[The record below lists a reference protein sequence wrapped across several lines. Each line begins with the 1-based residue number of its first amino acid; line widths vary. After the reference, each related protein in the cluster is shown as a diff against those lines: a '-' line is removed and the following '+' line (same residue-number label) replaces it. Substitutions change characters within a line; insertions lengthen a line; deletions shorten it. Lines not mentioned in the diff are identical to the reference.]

1 MRLAVLTNYHLD
13 QVGGAEEAL
22 DRLATAWQAAGQDVT
37 VLASPRRRSGPSRRW
52 RPEYPVVELAS
63 PWSTRF
69 GLGRFVGPLLKLH
82 GQRPLDVVLASDAYW
97 PGHVARL
104 FRERTG
110 VPYCLYSHGSDVM
123 HGSRFL
129 KRATCRK
136 RLEATIRDAA
146 AIACISHYMQGRI
159 EEIARPNGLVRVIS
173 NGWPDEWRDALP
185 PTASAETGIE
195 PTASL
200 TGHYVFAMGRIVE
213 RKGFQVLVEAWAL
226 LRRRRPDL
234 CDVGL
239 VIAGDGPYRE
249 SLITLADSLHLAPKT
264 KFKVGGICPGEVV
277 FPGVVHGNA
286 KRRLVDGAA
295 VGVCPSIRH
304 EPQGMVVLE
313 MLCRGVPV
321 VASRAGGL
329 PDHIH
334 PGQNGMLFTPG
345 SAVELADCL
354 ESMLNWPGGRAA
366 WAEQARKSVANLS
379 WNQVAKA
386 HLQLLAEGAALKR
399 GAGPIARPHFWQRWR
414 ASVCSDQPSAEGR
427 RRLDGNG

>member
-22 DRLATAWQAAGQDVT
+22 DRLATAWHTGGQDVT
-37 VLASPRRRSGPSRRW
+37 VLAAPGRRPGPSRRW
-52 RPEYPVVELAS
+52 RPAYPVVELPS

-69 GLGRFVGPLLKLH
+69 GLGRYVGPLLKLH
-82 GQRPLDVVLASDAYW
+82 RQRPLDVVLASDAYW
-97 PGHVARL
+97 PGYVARL
-104 FRERTG
+104 FRQQTG

-129 KRATCRK
+129 RRATCRR
-136 RLEATIRDAA
+136 RLEATIRDAG

-185 PTASAETGIE
+185 TSSAETGIE
-195 PTASL
+195 SMAGPT
-200 TGHYVFAMGRIVE
+200 GQYVFAMGRIVE
-213 RKGFQVLVEAWAL
+213 RKGFQVLVEAWAM

-234 CDVGL
+234 SAMGL
-239 VIAGDGPYRE
+239 VIAGDGPYRQ
-249 SLITLADSLHLAPKT
+249 SLLTLADSLRLAPKT
-264 KFKVGGICPGEVV
+264 AIPGSGDCSGEVV

-286 KRRLVDGAA
+286 KRQLVDGAA

-321 VASRAGGL
+321 VASRIGGL
-329 PDHIH
+329 PDHIQ
-334 PGQNGMLFTPG
+334 PGQNGRLFTADDAG
-345 SAVELADCL
+345 ELADCL
-354 ESMLNWPGGRAA
+354 ESMLTWPGGRAA
-366 WAEQARKSVANLS
+366 WAERARRSVADLS
-379 WNQVAKA
+379 WRQVAKS
-386 HLQLLAEGAALKR
+386 HLQLLAEGAALGR
-399 GAGPIARPHFWQRWR
+399 GTGPSAPPHFWQRWPMHANSYR
-414 ASVCSDQPSAEGR
+414 PIAQGR
-427 RRLDGNG
+427 GRLDGNG